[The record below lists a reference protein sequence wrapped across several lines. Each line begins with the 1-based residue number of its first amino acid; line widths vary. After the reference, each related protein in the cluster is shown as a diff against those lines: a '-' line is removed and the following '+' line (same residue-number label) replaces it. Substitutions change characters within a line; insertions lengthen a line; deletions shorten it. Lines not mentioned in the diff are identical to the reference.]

1 MTFNGSTF
9 VFEVI
14 NFLVL
19 AYVLQ
24 RVLYR
29 PLHDAIDRRR
39 EAIDR
44 REANT
49 ERALQEAQ
57 AREHKVD
64 ERLRAMQSERQN
76 LLEKARQEADVE
88 RQRILSDAAKETARQ
103 AALAREALKRERLE
117 VLRSLREDVVHQA
130 VALAERLLRDASGDD
145 LDSRLASR
153 VADTVRSLPEADRAN
168 LARSWGRG
176 DTATLEA
183 AHDLPAEVVRQVR
196 DALSEVMG
204 EEVSLQVL
212 RVTELQSGVRLRLDG
227 HVWDASLAGQT
238 EQSNDEH

>member
-1 MTFNGSTF
+1 MTFNASTF

-39 EAIDR
+39 DEIDR
-44 REANT
+44 REAET
-49 ERALQEAQ
+49 ERALRDAQ

-64 ERLRAMQSERQN
+64 EQLAAIQSQRQD
-76 LLEKARQEADVE
+76 LLAKARQEADVE
-88 RQRILSDAAKETARQ
+88 RQRLLSDAAKETSRQ
-103 AALAREALKRERLE
+103 AATAREALKRERSDALH
-117 VLRSLREDVVHQA
+117 SLQEDVVQEA

-153 VADTVRSLPEADRAN
+153 VADTVRSLPEEERASVT
-168 LARSWGRG
+168 RSWNRG

-183 AHDLPAEVVRQVR
+183 AHDLPAEAVSKVR
-196 DALSEVMG
+196 DALSETLG
-204 EEVSLQVL
+204 EDVSLQVL

-227 HVWDASLAGQT
+227 HVWDASLAGQI
-238 EQSNDEH
+238 EKSNDEH